1 MCAINCFSFVEYCAI
16 SVWCLDEKMKG
27 GMKAR
32 RYVLWIVVVHATV
45 LGAAKY
51 AEMVFFVK

>member
-1 MCAINCFSFVEYCAI
+1 
-16 SVWCLDEKMKG
+16 MKG